1 VIRWDE
7 VEEEWLVSLAD
18 DLERGEPA
26 ELKAFEVAYR
36 GAWAGPAPHAETAV
50 VAPSEPPREE
60 PHGKPVV
67 VSTAPLDTAMFL
79 PQEALP
85 FRRGGEAS
93 HAEADERYASGT
105 REPEA
110 DEPLD
115 PLSTQPFSVATLLPA
130 EPLPFRRT
138 RDGSS

>member
-1 VIRWDE
+1 M
-7 VEEEWLVSLAD
+7 
-18 DLERGEPA
+18 
-26 ELKAFEVAYR
+26 
-36 GAWAGPAPHAETAV
+36 
-50 VAPSEPPREE
+50 
-60 PHGKPVV
+60 
-67 VSTAPLDTAMFL
+67 DTVMFL

-93 HAEADERYASGT
+93 RAEADERYASGT